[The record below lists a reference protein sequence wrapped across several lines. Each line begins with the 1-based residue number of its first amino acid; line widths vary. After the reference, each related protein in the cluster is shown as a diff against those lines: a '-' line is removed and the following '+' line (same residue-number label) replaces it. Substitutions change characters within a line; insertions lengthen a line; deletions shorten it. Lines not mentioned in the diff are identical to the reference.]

1 MRKIFEL
8 KSVWAALALVLI
20 AGAAA
25 ASDNQTDTS
34 GENQNILLV
43 EPAQQQ
49 RGADARRSRLLD
61 GVSE

>member
-8 KSVWAALALVLI
+8 KSVWAALALVLM

-25 ASDNQTDTS
+25 ASDNQTDPS

-43 EPAQQQ
+43 ATLLNSSEGQMP
-49 RGADARRSRLLD
+49 GAPDYWM
-61 GVSE
+61 V